1 MFCKYCG
8 SKLIDNAAF
17 CHECGKATYEQP
29 AYAPPAPQTPPVPPV
44 YQQPAPP
51 VQPVY
56 APPAPPQPVYQQ
68 PASQPVLTVYS
79 QPVPQQAPPTY
90 PQAVP
95 PQYTYT
101 VPANPV
107 QPAPQAAVNTPDLA
121 KLEKQILSCGIWGL
135 CLSMLG
141 VPGIILS
148 TIANKKANAYKK
160 LTGNLSDKAR
170 AGYRMCKAG
179 KAVGIVMTVIW
190 AIVLS
195 TLEGDVTY
203 DFNNPF
209 EHYDF

>member
-8 SKLIDNAAF
+8 TKLIDEAAF

-29 AYAPPAPQTPPVPPV
+29 VYTPPAPPA
-44 YQQPAPP
+44 QPAPP

-56 APPAPPQPVYQQ
+56 VAPVQPAP
-68 PASQPVLTVYS
+68 A
-79 QPVPQQAPPTY
+79 
-90 PQAVP
+90 P

-107 QPAPQAAVNTPDLA
+107 QPAPQPAATTPDLA
-121 KLEKQILSCGIWGL
+121 ELEKQILSCGIWGL

-148 TIANKKANAYKK
+148 TIANKKANAYKN

-170 AGYRMCKAG
+170 AGYRLGKAG
-179 KAVGIVMTVIW
+179 KAVSIVMTVIW
-190 AIVLS
+190 VIVIS
-195 TLEGDVTY
+195 ALENWIHYNFT
-203 DFNNPF
+203 NPF
-209 EHYDF
+209 EYYDF